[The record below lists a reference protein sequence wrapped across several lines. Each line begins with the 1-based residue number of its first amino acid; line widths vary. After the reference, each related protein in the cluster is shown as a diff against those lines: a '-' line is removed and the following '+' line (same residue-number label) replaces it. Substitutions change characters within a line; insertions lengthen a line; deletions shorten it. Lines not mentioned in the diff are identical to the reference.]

1 MFFFGFGIKMSFVQS
16 FKEHIAPTY
25 PPKIVVQMSTIVN
38 KATRPPQCS
47 HHIATFSQQL
57 NMVEEENLKNLVL
70 VEGDLK
76 DGESDLDERYTP
88 PLPYEGIGDNV
99 KDAGEDGIATPKQ

>member
-1 MFFFGFGIKMSFVQS
+1 
-16 FKEHIAPTY
+16 
-25 PPKIVVQMSTIVN
+25 
-38 KATRPPQCS
+38 
-47 HHIATFSQQL
+47 
-57 NMVEEENLKNLVL
+57 MVEEENLKNLVL
-70 VEGDLK
+70 VESDLK